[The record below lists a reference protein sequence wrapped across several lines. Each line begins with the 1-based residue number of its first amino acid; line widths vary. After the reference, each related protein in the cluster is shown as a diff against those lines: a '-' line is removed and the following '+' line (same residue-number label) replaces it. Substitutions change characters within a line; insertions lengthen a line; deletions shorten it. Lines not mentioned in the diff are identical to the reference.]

1 MEKKYMERLVGKY
14 CKIVTKEPGEQRAS
28 VVTGVLEDVDYKDGF
43 ILVDSNQGLGCLRI
57 DTVIAI
63 KPGRRIPQ
71 HKPRDE
77 LKKLKNDDEA
87 MVGIGTLI
95 VFIAMVLI
103 AAVAASVLITT
114 SESLQQRAKAVG
126 IDTIR
131 EISAGLVIEDVV
143 GYTDENREV
152 VEFLAIEVRS
162 RAGAL
167 DMDLTTVTLSILY
180 DEFHLLKYNA
190 TLVENANTDDA
201 SVFETPVDSG
211 SNYTILGNSTNDYYG
226 IIAMFDADNSVT
238 TTDGLGTGDR
248 IYMIVN
254 LTAIIPDTGGLPP
267 RHEISGKV
275 QPELGSPGIFELSVP
290 AVLTSRIID
299 LW

>member
-28 VVTGVLEDVDYKDGF
+28 VVTGTLEDVDYKDGF
-43 ILVDSNQGLGCLRI
+43 ILVDSSQGLGCLRI
-57 DTVIAI
+57 NTIIAI
-63 KPGRRIPQ
+63 KPGRRTPQ
-71 HKPRDE
+71 HKTHQDKQKLTCDE
-77 LKKLKNDDEA
+77 QA

-143 GYTDENREV
+143 GYTDVNRSV
-152 VEFLAIEVRS
+152 VEYLAIEVRS
-162 RAGAL
+162 RAGAA

-180 DEFHLLKYNA
+180 DEFHLLKYNGSI
-190 TLVENANTDDA
+190 VENANTDDA
-201 SVFETPVDSG
+201 SVFETPIDAG
-211 SNYTILGNSTNDYYG
+211 SNITILAAASVISYG
-226 IIAMFDADNSVT
+226 IIAMFDADGSIT

-254 LTAIIPDTGGLPP
+254 LTALINDTGGLPP
-267 RHEISGKV
+267 RSSISGKV
-275 QPELGSPGIFELSVP
+275 QPELGSPGLFELSAP

>member
-1 MEKKYMERLVGKY
+1 MEKKYMERLVGMY
-14 CKIVTKEPGEQRAS
+14 CKIVTIDPGEQRAS
-28 VVTGVLEDVDYKDGF
+28 VVTGILEDVDYKDGF
-43 ILVDSNQGLGCLRI
+43 IMIDSSQGLGCLRI
-57 DTVIAI
+57 NTVIAI
-63 KPGRRIPQ
+63 KPGRRNPQ
-71 HKPRDE
+71 HKPRDT
-77 LKKLKNDDEA
+77 KKLKNNDEA

-131 EISAGLVIEDVV
+131 EISSGLVIDGVV

-152 VEFLAIEVRS
+152 VEYLAIEVRS

-180 DEFHLLKYNA
+180 DEFHLLKYN
-190 TLVENANTDDA
+190 TTIVENANTDGA
-201 SVFETPVDSG
+201 SVFETPVDPG
-211 SNYTILGNSTNDYYG
+211 SNYTILGNASPSFYG

-254 LTAIIPDTGGLPP
+254 LTAIIPTTGGLPP

-290 AVLTSRIID
+290 AVLTTRIID